1 MATTRRKAT
10 KNQAGTPGE
19 PAGAFSL
26 MPPTSNTGR
35 TSSDL
40 EEGGGTKRERLN
52 LSLSPQ
58 VREAVSTLAGML
70 GMTDSQLVLHA
81 LMQALPDLERQALV
95 VAQLGKVSVR

>member
-10 KNQAGTPGE
+10 KNQAGTSGE

-26 MPPTSNTGR
+26 MPPTSKTGG
-35 TSSDL
+35 TSSDS

>member
-1 MATTRRKAT
+1 MATTRRKST

-35 TSSDL
+35 TSSDP

-95 VAQLGKVSVR
+95 VAQLGKVSGR